1 MPDTDFLSGFG
12 KRHALFQQ
20 KLAAAQQRL
29 SKAEPKSVSKED
41 GADGIPP
48 EDAAGSGAP
57 EEPEGE
63 TLKLPDVLQLR
74 EQLTA
79 RAVQQ
84 GHLPSKMAT
93 SGDLAKLAPSSLPKE
108 GTKGAERRP
117 AGEEPEEVGAAK
129 LAQMAAQRAQQRE
142 EHRARL
148 ADLSKQ
154 AEQMKAVLHGQAPGA
169 EGGEAAS
176 ELVDPGL
183 AKQVSRLR
191 QLKDQQSQVAA
202 DLQQMRPGAKGEHV
216 KGDKGDL
223 KGHGKGGFKGDP
235 GTAQRRSMMGKGPPD
250 FKGKGYGGGKGKAF
264 GKWPGKGDFF
274 GGQIPEMLP
283 EEAQA
288 QAATAAEAFQQQQ
301 QWYPDWYASPP
312 PMQAYRSPPMNRR
325 SMQRPMQPPGMPRG
339 DYRRSRGHA
348 LYGTSNP
355 TLELAR
361 GGAPQSTQHEGPSSE
376 QPYTSRAAAWGA
388 AAGEEAPAEAP
399 PGAGGEGPE
408 DGPMPADSTELP
420 EDGTDPTTTMA
431 DKGTEESWRTGT
443 APVRGAGTGTTAAH
457 PDEPPTDTVADRT
470 SGASAAPALAEGGV
484 APEDVRS
491 DGDSLHTAGDKEK
504 KVEFAEEPAGAGE
517 TSGAAAEEPAASPD
531 AGGTKDEKEEEKAAA
546 PAPAAAPA
554 GPKTKS
560 CVCQ

>member
-361 GGAPQSTQHEGPSSE
+361 GAPLNLLSTRGPAQSSPT
-376 QPYTSRAAAWGA
+376 
-388 AAGEEAPAEAP
+388 P
-399 PGAGGEGPE
+399 PGQLRGVPQQARKLLLKPRPVLAVRGQKMAPC
-408 DGPMPADSTELP
+408 LP
-420 EDGTDPTTTMA
+420 IAPSCR
-431 DKGTEESWRTGT
+431 KT
-443 APVRGAGTGTTAAH
+443 APTPPRPWPTKALRSPGARARRRCVVR
-457 PDEPPTDTVADRT
+457 
-470 SGASAAPALAEGGV
+470 
-484 APEDVRS
+484 
-491 DGDSLHTAGDKEK
+491 
-504 KVEFAEEPAGAGE
+504 
-517 TSGAAAEEPAASPD
+517 
-531 AGGTKDEKEEEKAAA
+531 A
-546 PAPAAAPA
+546 PAPPQLTPTSRPPTRSLTARRAPRRRRRWRRA
-554 GPKTKS
+554 VWRRRMCAVMGILCTPLATKRRK
-560 CVCQ
+560 